1 MSSETEHD
9 ITKQPEPTCPMIDA
23 VQTKLRDAE
32 LAMRRFERVDDPEQL
47 RDMLDSVQRELFH
60 WDTAHDSL
68 EAIPKHVESIRA
80 WGEEWKQYALKLAT
94 AEADA

>member
-47 RDMLDSVQRELFH
+47 RDMLDSVQR
-60 WDTAHDSL
+60 
-68 EAIPKHVESIRA
+68 
-80 WGEEWKQYALKLAT
+80 
-94 AEADA
+94 